1 MAPALCRVDST
12 DVGILGMVEHDL
24 GFLVKGSLRFNL
36 SPSMKSLLKRNVAAF
51 AAWFREAD
59 CLVYLILFLLY
70 LDYYIICRRKGGRNI
85 KKRSKLWLNWRKNK
99 AEEAE
104 AHNKRKLETLRLKSN

>member
-59 CLVYLILFLLY
+59 CLRSHRMKN
-70 LDYYIICRRKGGRNI
+70 YYIICRRKGGRNI